1 MRKDFFPAGDKSP
14 NLVGVTSRPRGRP
27 PRISREQIV
36 AAARAVPARDLTMQA
51 VADEL
56 GVSRKALHYYV
67 GDRQGLLSLV
77 VIDRFETGIAGIE
90 LPAHADWQSVLRSYA
105 HAFRDGLVQVGVA
118 VDHTPLRGAG
128 ATAALTLAERVL
140 DVMLAAGFPADDA
153 RRGLTALA
161 TIAQAA
167 AQSAIRAGTGQ
178 HDYGA
183 ETAAALADTDA
194 HDYPSV
200 RRALAGV
207 SGSDADQF
215 DFELDVIIAGLATL
229 LV

>member
-1 MRKDFFPAGDKSP
+1 
-14 NLVGVTSRPRGRP
+14 VTSAADARRPRGRP

-77 VIDRFETGIAGIE
+77 VVDRFETELAGVE
-90 LPAHADWQSVLRSYA
+90 LPAHGDWQAVLRSYA

-118 VDHTPLRGAG
+118 IDHTPFRGAG

-140 DVMLAAGFPADDA
+140 DVMLAAGFGADDA

-161 TIAQAA
+161 SIAQA
-167 AQSAIRAGTGQ
+167 SAGQ

-183 ETAAALADTDA
+183 ETVAALANTDE
-194 HDYPSV
+194 DYPAL
-200 RRALAGV
+200 RRALA
-207 SGSDADQF
+207 DASATDAGQF
-215 DFELDVIIAGLATL
+215 EFELSIVIAGLETL

>member
-1 MRKDFFPAGDKSP
+1 VQGASDTPK
-14 NLVGVTSRPRGRP
+14 PRGRP

-51 VADEL
+51 VADAL

-77 VIDRFETGIAGIE
+77 VVERFEAELARVE
-90 LPAHADWQSVLRSYA
+90 LPAHGDWQSVLRSYA
-105 HAFRDGLVQVGVA
+105 HAFRDGLIEVGVSL
-118 VDHTPLRGAG
+118 DHTPLRGAG

-140 DVMLAAGFPADDA
+140 DVMLTAGFSPDDA

-161 TIAQAA
+161 NVAQAA
-167 AQSAIRAGTGQ
+167 AQSTIRAAAGQ

-183 ETAAALADTDA
+183 ETVAALANAGDEG
-194 HDYPSV
+194 YPAL
-200 RRALAGV
+200 RRALA
-207 SGSDADQF
+207 DASPTDGEQF
-215 DFELDVIIAGLATL
+215 DFELTVIIAGLETL
-229 LV
+229 VA